1 MVFDGVDSTIF
12 LIVHGQ
18 DDDAYQS
25 FDKALDVYYLTI
37 AYISTIR
44 HWTNPF
50 AFKLGR
56 LLWYYRLVGV
66 ALFTL
71 TGVRWTLLIFA
82 NAFEC
87 LYLYYEGVRTRWNPA
102 RLSVWHTLGAVA
114 AMLILIKLPQEYWL
128 HIAQLDASALTRQW
142 IFGVGA
148 DAGWPEALV
157 ARPWAVVIAAAVGVS
172 LVLGVRRFVTPR
184 LPKADWPLT
193 LDAEADRTALAGVS
207 QTRSLRAL
215 PWSLASVFEKIVLLS
230 LVGVTLGS
238 LLPGVPPLDLQIVVT
253 LIIVLDA
260 ALGFWLDRVGTKS
273 TSGVVRAVAF
283 GGINFGL
290 VLFYSALVPRLEGS
304 FDLPAILA
312 LAFFCTVFIMLF
324 DRHHE
329 VREGRLQSQRQP
341 HLAGTSGS

>member
-1 MVFDGVDSTIF
+1 M
-12 LIVHGQ
+12 
-18 DDDAYQS
+18 
-25 FDKALDVYYLTI
+25 
-37 AYISTIR
+37 
-44 HWTNPF
+44 
-50 AFKLGR
+50 
-56 LLWYYRLVGV
+56 
-66 ALFTL
+66 
-71 TGVRWTLLIFA
+71 
-82 NAFEC
+82 
-87 LYLYYEGVRTRWNPA
+87 
-102 RLSVWHTLGAVA
+102 
-114 AMLILIKLPQEYWL
+114 
-128 HIAQLDASALTRQW
+128 
-142 IFGVGA
+142 
-148 DAGWPEALV
+148 
-157 ARPWAVVIAAAVGVS
+157 
-172 LVLGVRRFVTPR
+172 
-184 LPKADWPLT
+184 
-193 LDAEADRTALAGVS
+193 
-207 QTRSLRAL
+207 
-215 PWSLASVFEKIVLLS
+215 LLS